1 MKLITKKTF
10 VVLTTICMLA
20 VVPQES
26 YGQGWLKKITQG
38 IDKGFDAVNKGL
50 DNVNKALGGSST
62 KNSQSGS
69 STGNTSTQQNNA
81 PQQQTQAPNG
91 EFPVTLAGS
100 TFDGAKNPNVTMVM
114 QSCQR
119 KGNDIYVKYLAT
131 NRNANDIR
139 VSILASRLDEKY
151 TIAYDANGKKH
162 RMDFVYNDNKFNTRI
177 SEFVDITLPH
187 GITAPILMI
196 IKDVDVSIKKMARVS
211 IAFNRYMY
219 SLDNVPITEPVVA
232 TTQQNQDTQKTF
244 ILQNG
249 VLGPVQVGRA
259 IGNLPKQYAGLYDN
273 YSYTKDNHEEDEMDG
288 PWLEEFFL
296 FTKAGKEIFRADM
309 NEGKVASITLL
320 SGSSSFIKTPEGI
333 YVGYPAQKLYREKKM
348 EWEYYLFETV
358 TWGTSGHY
366 TYYVDVNDA
375 ITDNMDRLKGF
386 KANGKL
392 CKIANF

>member
-10 VVLTTICMLA
+10 VVLTAICMLA

-26 YGQGWLKKITQG
+26 YGQGWLKKISQG

-62 KNSQSGS
+62 KNPQSGS

-131 NRNANDIR
+131 NRNSNDIR

-162 RMDFVYNDNKFNTRI
+162 RMDFVYNDNRFNTRI

-219 SLDNVPITEPVVA
+219 SLDNVPITEEPVAAA
-232 TTQQNQDTQKTF
+232 TQSF

-249 VLGPVQVGRA
+249 TLGPVKKGMA
-259 IGNLPKQYAGLYDN
+259 IGSLPKQYQGLYDKITRDKEYYN
-273 YSYTKDNHEEDEMDG
+273 DEDYDEY
-288 PWLEEFFL
+288 LL
-296 FTKAGKEIFRADM
+296 FTKNGKEIFRAFLDG
-309 NEGKVASITLL
+309 NKIGSICLL

-333 YVGYPAQKLYREKKM
+333 YVGYSAQKLNREKKL
-348 EWEYYLFETV
+348 EWEYDLDSVYA
-358 TWGTSGHY
+358 WAKSNGY
-366 TYYVDVNDA
+366 TYHVSNEDI
-375 ITDNMDRLKGF
+375 ITDDMNETIVRGF
-386 KANGKL
+386 KTGA
-392 CKIANF
+392 KICEIVH